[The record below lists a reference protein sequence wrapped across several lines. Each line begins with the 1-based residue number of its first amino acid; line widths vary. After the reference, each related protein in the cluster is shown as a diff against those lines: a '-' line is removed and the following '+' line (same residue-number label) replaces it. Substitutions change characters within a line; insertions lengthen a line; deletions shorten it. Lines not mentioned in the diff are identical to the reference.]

1 MRVYWNAILVSS
13 KYYTA
18 LPILNKQRFAP
29 VFFFLSESSNK
40 RETNILAVVRFK
52 TPFERDAFRF
62 NILSALF
69 RETTFKQ
76 GRNSSLLSLCVNHSL
91 FMLGN
96 ETTSILRLRRSTHK
110 YSCPALKMISNA
122 NSAAVQQ
129 NKLIFFL
136 LAR

>member
-29 VFFFLSESSNK
+29 FFLSESSNK
-40 RETNILAVVRFK
+40 RETNSLALVRFK
-52 TPFERDAFRF
+52 IPFERDAFRF
-62 NILSALF
+62 NILSALS
-69 RETTFKQ
+69 EKQ
-76 GRNSSLLSLCVNHSL
+76 LPSRVEIRVLALCVNHSL

-96 ETTSILRLRRSTHK
+96 DTTSFLRLRRSTHK

-122 NSAAVQQ
+122 NNAAVQL
-129 NKLIFFL
+129 NKLIFFF
-136 LAR
+136 LAH

>member
-29 VFFFLSESSNK
+29 IFLSESSNK

-52 TPFERDAFRF
+52 IPFERDTFRF
-62 NILSALF
+62 NILSALS
-69 RETTFKQ
+69 EKQ
-76 GRNSSLLSLCVNHSL
+76 RQSRVEIRVFALCVNHSL

-96 ETTSILRLRRSTHK
+96 GTTSILRLRRSTHK

-122 NSAAVQQ
+122 NSAAVQP
-129 NKLIFFL
+129 NKLIFFFS
-136 LAR
+136 